1 MIDWLLL
8 RNAVTAAATT
18 AAPSLVFTL
27 SFIFHLVCSFL
38 ALIVILVSSRNF
50 LPEGEDTQKIYDELP
65 FNDEIFNLSERNL
78 EMYDK
83 LGKVLV

>member
-1 MIDWLLL
+1 M
-8 RNAVTAAATT
+8 
-18 AAPSLVFTL
+18 
-27 SFIFHLVCSFL
+27 CSFL